1 MAAAAG
7 GILAAFGAEPEG
19 VVFIAASLSQEL
31 GVGYAVRADALQPEA
46 VDVKRDLGVTL
57 RWADGSS
64 SFYPVAYLRRN
75 SPSAD
80 QKQLREQLGR
90 NPLTVLPSGGGATG
104 SPLTIV
110 DVQMVGTY
118 AIKITFSDGHDTG
131 IYSWAYLREIAP
143 AHSESSGEKTPSSE
157 PSRDV

>member
-1 MAAAAG
+1 M
-7 GILAAFGAEPEG
+7 AAFGAEPEG
-19 VVFIAASLSQEL
+19 VVFIAASLSREL

-46 VDVKRDLGVTL
+46 VDVKRELGVTL

-90 NPLTVLPSGGGATG
+90 NPLTVLPSRGGPVG

-110 DVQMVGTY
+110 DAQMVGTY
-118 AIKITFSDGHDTG
+118 ALKISFSDGHDTG
-131 IYSWAYLREIAP
+131 IYSWAYLHEIDPNAS
-143 AHSESSGEKTPSSE
+143 ARSSSE
-157 PSRDV
+157 PSRDD